1 MNKGQKRLWTVLMIT
16 ALCLALTCACLTVN
30 DGTSAPALGQAGYDR
45 EALFADRQD
54 TRSFED
60 EITIKFADIPAFI
73 QRQESSRVSS
83 FRLPASLQVI
93 EDEAFEGTA
102 AAFVELPESL
112 ESIGERAFADIR
124 CLQFVKI
131 PDSVKKIAKT
141 AFAGSA
147 HVAIAAAPGSYAG
160 QFARENGLP
169 FAAITVVRA
178 ETDRSLTPAD
188 SAAGRTKMDMDIHG
202 EADEGEHTD
211 QWRPL
216 DEIKQELFDQCTA
229 HGISGRA
236 PPANA

>member
-16 ALCLALTCACLTVN
+16 ALCLALTCACFTIS
-30 DGTSAPALGQAGYDR
+30 DGTSAPAHGQARYDR
-45 EALFADRQD
+45 GALFAARQD

-60 EITIKFADIPAFI
+60 EITIKFEDIPAFV
-73 QRQESSRVSS
+73 QKHESSRVSA

-131 PDSVKKIAKT
+131 PDSVKKIART
-141 AFAGSA
+141 AFAGSV
-147 HVAIAAAPGSYAG
+147 HVAIAAASGSYGG
-160 QFARENGLP
+160 QFARKNGLP
-169 FAAITVVRA
+169 FAAVTVVRA
-178 ETDRSLTPAD
+178 ETDHSLVF
-188 SAAGRTKMDMDIHG
+188 AASNAERTKMDMDIHG
-202 EADEGEHTD
+202 ETDEGEHTD